1 MPIAAIEQHGPHLPV
16 GTDTI
21 INTGHCLA
29 VAAAAP
35 AGLDIRFLPV
45 QATGKSN
52 EHLWAKGTLTHE
64 VTTLID
70 SWVALGLSVARAG
83 VRKLVM
89 VNSHGGNEEIM
100 GIVAR
105 ELRVRANML
114 AVKTSWTRFGYPDGL
129 IGEVERRHGIHGGE
143 VETSL
148 VLHFRPDLVDMSKA
162 DNFIS
167 IAARDKAEYAYL
179 RPRACTPIRGP
190 PATSIR
196 AGLSAMPPPARPK
209 RASASPTTKRLHFW
223 LCSQK
228 PGVFLCP
235 EATDRP
241 DRPNPGLSAGAFC
254 PYTRQQ
260 IHLPIKPTKAFDAEF
275 RLYMFCFVTS

>member
-1 MPIAAIEQHGPHLPV
+1 MTRKIWWGDFSAPEFDAINPAHTIAILPIAAVEQHGPHLPL

-21 INTGHCLA
+21 INTSHCLA

-35 AGLDIRFLPV
+35 ADLDIRFLPV
-45 QATGKSN
+45 QAVGKSN

-64 VTTLID
+64 AAALID

-114 AVKTSWTRFGYPDGL
+114 VVKTSWTRFGYPDGL

-148 VLHFRPDLVDMSKA
+148 VLHFRPDLVDMGKA

-167 IAARDKAEYAYL
+167 VAARDEAEYTYL
-179 RPRACTPIRGP
+179 RPTGVHAYSWIASDVNPSGAIGN
-190 PATSIR
+190 AA
-196 AGLSAMPPPARPK
+196 AGTADKGKLIAEHQEA
-209 RASASPTTKRLHFW
+209 A
-223 LCSQK
+223 
-228 PGVFLCP
+228 FLALLRETQRFP
-235 EATDRP
+235 
-241 DRPNPGLSAGAFC
+241 
-254 PYTRQQ
+254 
-260 IHLPIKPTKAFDAEF
+260 LP
-275 RLYMFCFVTS
+275 